1 MGKELVI
8 DCLLET
14 CNSYFELKILIFYE
28 YLMKVI
34 VTDAFCAQTMFNWF

>member
-14 CNSYFELKILIFYE
+14 CNSYFELKIFIFYE

-34 VTDAFCAQTMFNWF
+34 VTDAFWAQTVFKWF